1 MNIRKLIKIFMPNA
15 LINYRRRR
23 IAEKTL
29 NKRINTVS
37 LSQGGQDYW
46 VYGEVFNEAEGFF
59 LDVGAYDGVLFSNT
73 FILEKRYNWKGIC
86 IEANPK
92 TYEKLV
98 SNRQC
103 RCIEACID
111 EVEGEVEFSANHLM
125 GGIVAEDCDNSD
137 SEGDF
142 IRVKALRLDQILKD
156 EGAPNVIDYLSID
169 IEGAEDRAL
178 LTFPFDDYQ
187 FNCITIERPSDSL
200 RKVLSKNGYILI
212 KDMPDLDVFYIHES
226 FVSRY
231 IKNQDQFGL
240 KRFLISSRYDC
251 WEHDPPVKM

>member
-1 MNIRKLIKIFMPNA
+1 MNIRNLVKLFIPNS
-15 LINYRRRR
+15 IIEYRRRC

-29 NKRINTVS
+29 NRRTNTVS
-37 LSQGGQDYW
+37 LSQAGQDYW

-86 IEANPK
+86 IEGNPQ
-92 TYEKLV
+92 TFQKLV
-98 SNRQC
+98 ANRQC
-103 RCIEACID
+103 KCIEACVD
-111 EVEGEVEFSANHLM
+111 EVEGEVEFSANHLL
-125 GGIVAEDCDNSD
+125 GGIVAEDCDND
-137 SEGDF
+137 DAESET
-142 IRVKALRLDQILKD
+142 IHVKSFRLDQILEA
-156 EGAPNVIDYLSID
+156 EGAPHVIDYLSID

-178 LTFPFDDYQ
+178 LTFPFDKYQ

-200 RKVLSKNGYILI
+200 RKVLSENGYLLI
-212 KDMPDLDVFYIHES
+212 KDIPTIDAFYIHES
-226 FVSRY
+226 YKPRY

-251 WEHDPPVKM
+251 WEHDPPVAM